1 MTGWKRA
8 CRGCCKTR
16 NLASRKR
23 CYKRLSGKKNRR
35 VGRMLDT
42 VRLPLDGRLLS

>member
-1 MTGWKRA
+1 MTGWQKS
-8 CRGCCKTR
+8 GTLCCKTR

-23 CYKRLSGKKNRR
+23 CYKRLTGKKNRR